1 MLALLIRWL
10 LAHDATPDGNSD
22 GLFAFRE
29 AQKGQTR
36 QKKKWRSDPKS
47 FDAM

>member
-10 LAHDATPDGNSD
+10 LAHDGTPDGNSD
-22 GLFAFRE
+22 GLFALRE

-36 QKKKWRSDPKS
+36 KKKEWRSDRKP
-47 FDAM
+47 FDAI